1 PPGTAT
7 NASSPR
13 NWPNGTGCARR
24 GGRSR
29 RTRNRDLRIE
39 LRGRL
44 GAHRRSS
51 TTTTA
56 HNDKIGTDTMLGRSR
71 QHQSP
76 AVSAF
81 IDIMGSRHVLTSAR
95 ATEPYAKGNR
105 FGGGSVL
112 AVLKPGSLVDMWRA
126 LQVCVDHDLIVVP
139 QSANTGLTGGSGP
152 GAQDYDREIVI
163 ISTLRLNQIHLIN
176 DAREAV
182 CLAGSTLYELDEALA
197 PLGREPHSVIGSSSI
212 GASVIGG
219 IANNSGGSQV

>member
-1 PPGTAT
+1 TSATGRATSTIRTRREDSRGRTTSPKRWSRRGCTGPPATAT
-7 NASSPR
+7 SASSPR
-13 NWPNGTGCARR
+13 NWPNGIGCARR
-24 GGRSR
+24 GGRRTRR

-44 GAHRRSS
+44 GAPRRS
-51 TTTTA
+51 TTA
-56 HNDKIGTDTMLGRSR
+56 KTVHNDKRGTDTMLGRSR

-95 ATEPYAKGNR
+95 ATAPYAKGNR

-126 LQVCVDHDLIVVP
+126 LQVCVDHDLIVIP

-163 ISTLRLNQIHLIN
+163 ISTLRL
-176 DAREAV
+176 
-182 CLAGSTLYELDEALA
+182 
-197 PLGREPHSVIGSSSI
+197 
-212 GASVIGG
+212 
-219 IANNSGGSQV
+219 